1 MTTAI
6 DLVTEPQHGGLVLGI
21 SAGAPGAGLTALGAQ
36 HGDLIRERVIEHGSA
51 LLSGFEWGDWAELD
65 AFVNSVVG
73 RPLDY
78 TERSSPRTELHPGV
92 FTATDHP
99 PTEEIFLHTEQSYNL
114 SVPRYLFFFCRQGA
128 PEGGANTLSD
138 CRALH
143 DALPRE
149 IADRF
154 DKEGYL
160 LVRNFLPGLG
170 LSWQEAFGTK
180 DREEVRIY
188 CEANSIELEWLDE
201 DHLRTKQVRWA
212 VATHPTTGRR
222 SWFNHMTFFHAR
234 TLREEVGEFL
244 LEEYGPWG
252 MPTNT
257 FYADGSQIPDD
268 IVVGLQQ
275 AYRDQQ
281 IEVTARTGDVLIVD
295 NLSVAHGRLPFEPP
309 RELFVSMSD
318 ALSWSQL
325 RPAERTSSPGAGAAA
340 PGE

>member
-1 MTTAI
+1 MTITM
-6 DLVTEPQHGGLVLGI
+6 DLVTGPRHGGLVLGI
-21 SAGAPGAGLTALGAQ
+21 EAGSPGAALTEVGAR
-36 HGDLIRERVIEHGSA
+36 HGERIREGVIEHGAA
-51 LLSGFEWGDWAELD
+51 LLSGFSWADWPELD

-114 SVPRYLFFFCRQGA
+114 NVPRHLFFFCRQGA
-128 PEGGANTLSD
+128 PEGGANTLAD
-138 CRALH
+138 CRALY
-143 DALPRE
+143 DALPRT

-154 DKEGYL
+154 DAEGYL

-170 LSWQEAFGTK
+170 LSWQDAFGTK
-180 DREEVRIY
+180 DRAEVQAY
-188 CEANSIELEWLDE
+188 CDANAIEVEWVDE
-201 DHLRTKQVRWA
+201 DHLRTRQRRWA
-212 VATHPTTGRR
+212 VATHPVTGRR

-234 TLREEVGEFL
+234 TLRPEVGEFL

-257 FYADGSQIPDD
+257 FHADGSEIPDE
-268 IVVGLQQ
+268 VVAGLQQ
-275 AYRDQQ
+275 AYRDHA
-281 IEVTARTGDVLIVD
+281 IEVTARTGEVLIVD
-295 NLSVAHGRLPFEPP
+295 NLAVAHGRLPFVPP

-318 ALSWSQL
+318 ALPWSAL
-325 RPAERTSSPGAGAAA
+325 RPVERTSAPAGGVAA
-340 PGE
+340 PAG